1 MKAKS
6 IIITTILVILAIIS
20 VVCAGLTLYG
30 VDIVEETK
38 SLLNITTNAQSVSF
52 KTKEITLGVGQESS
66 LDVVLSP
73 KDAKNT
79 YKLSSTDSSI
89 VKVTGNKVMALKKG
103 DCSIKVTTDNNLTK
117 SLHLKR

>member
-20 VVCAGLTLYG
+20 VVYAGLTLYG

-52 KTKEITLGVGQESS
+52 KTKEIKLPATRLWHLRKVI
-66 LDVVLSP
+66 VL
-73 KDAKNT
+73 
-79 YKLSSTDSSI
+79 
-89 VKVTGNKVMALKKG
+89 LK
-103 DCSIKVTTDNNLTK
+103 
-117 SLHLKR
+117 

>member
-38 SLLNITTNAQSVSF
+38 SLRPAQ
-52 KTKEITLGVGQESS
+52 TL
-66 LDVVLSP
+66 
-73 KDAKNT
+73 
-79 YKLSSTDSSI
+79 
-89 VKVTGNKVMALKKG
+89 
-103 DCSIKVTTDNNLTK
+103 
-117 SLHLKR
+117 